1 LSGDW
6 SLSVACTNF
15 AKLHHQKRQRQRKNS
30 LVQLQEKRQETHP
43 TKKIKTKNADSHE
56 GRGCRKR
63 RYGDHWAYIAA
74 ATTDFNLKF
83 LSPAS

>member
-1 LSGDW
+1 VLPAQILPNSIIGRDRDRDRDRERTLS
-6 SLSVACTNF
+6 SNY
-15 AKLHHQKRQRQRKNS
+15 KRKDKKPTQNKN
-30 LVQLQEKRQETHP
+30 
-43 TKKIKTKNADSHE
+43 KTKNADSHE

-83 LSPAS
+83 LSPVS